1 MIEKTQRSTNLAA
14 TLEYLEKGNTSKI
27 HKYLDKTDDKQIREL
42 YSSNGKKI
50 SWKTSYKISQM
61 FDANNVRI
69 YNPQTDNLTIDEMH
83 QMARDIVE
91 ARSKEAGEKLGFV
104 YAIHHNPDGSNK
116 HLHIAFYGSQKGL
129 KKSGKGRK
137 WINALDDIELKY
149 TKDLKERQE
158 VLERNQ
164 KRLDTLNAKY
174 EKGNYTGT
182 QKADNFIWQHINKQN
197 GHFGWK
203 RFEWALNKSKM
214 NTKQKDYW
222 KQRVAGRLRSLEHH
236 GVAKSVDGQ
245 NYKIDLEKYQELREN
260 IVKKATQQKGM
271 QLQKNDLYKTLKE
284 IRTQKSV
291 LYQENKV
298 NFRSLKAVRGIAG
311 FGEDKHQASI
321 RIKAN
326 FSELEKLKKIEQ
338 KTKVEI
344 IDSTLLQHGELNP
357 DQAMV
362 KALSQKYVSLSG
374 IRTNITLQV
383 ARLEQLKSKGLVKKE
398 GSSYKLAVSR
408 EEFLKYKDSF
418 EGAKHLDKLVDQSMP
433 SKAIKGISGYS
444 KEIDRWMN
452 KWAKVS
458 DYAPEKFI
466 KPYSVASRFAKDI
479 KKTYRSFRPR
489 TTEEKFLAFGL
500 SLAFA
505 TTKFTL
511 KLSAQ
516 IAWKTLKITAKAI
529 YNTQKDLKTIR
540 QNQRVIRQLNKTAS
554 IRRTAHTLK
563 AQEKQIEQNY
573 EYKMKPQNKMKE
585 VENDRS
591 K

>member
-1 MIEKTQRSTNLAA
+1 MMIEKIQRSSNIAK
-14 TLEYLEKGNTSKI
+14 TLEYLEKGNGRK
-27 HKYLDKTDDKQIREL
+27 DDKQLRNL
-42 YSSNGKKI
+42 YNAQGKKI
-50 SWKTSYKISQM
+50 DHKTANKITQM
-61 FDANNVRI
+61 FEANDVRI
-69 YNPQTDNLTIDEMH
+69 YNPKTDNLTVEEMH
-83 QMARDIVE
+83 KMAQDIVD
-91 ARSKEAGEKLGFV
+91 ARSKKVGEKLDFV
-104 YAIHHNPDGSNK
+104 VAIHQNEDGTNK
-116 HLHIAFYGSQKGL
+116 HIHIVFMGSKQAIKKGA
-129 KKSGKGRK
+129 KGRD
-137 WINALDDIELKY
+137 WINSLDAIELKY
-149 TKDLKERQE
+149 TKDEKEKKE
-158 VLERNQ
+158 VIEQNK
-164 KRLDTLNAKY
+164 KRMQSIDEKY
-174 EKGNYTGT
+174 KKGNYTGT
-182 QKADNFIWQHINKQN
+182 QKADEFILKHINKKTGN
-197 GHFGWK
+197 FGWK

-222 KQRVAGRLRSLEHH
+222 RQRVAGRLRSLEHH

-271 QLQKNDLYKTLKE
+271 KLQKNDLYKTLKE
-284 IRTQKSV
+284 IRTQKSI

-298 NFRSLKAVRGIAG
+298 NFRSLKAVRVIAG
-311 FGEDKHQASI
+311 FGEDKHQASL

-326 FSELEKLKKIEQ
+326 FSELEKLKRIEQ

-357 DQAMV
+357 DQAMI
-362 KALSQKYVSLSG
+362 KALSQKYVSLSA

-398 GSSYKLAVSR
+398 GSSYKLAVSK

-433 SKAIKGISGYS
+433 SRAIKGISGYS
-444 KEIDRWMN
+444 KEVDKWMN

-466 KPYSVASRFAKDI
+466 KPYSVASRFVKDI
-479 KKTYRSFRPR
+479 KKTYRAFRPR

-516 IAWKTLKITAKAI
+516 IAWKTLKTTAKAI

-554 IRRTAHTLK
+554 LRRTAHTLK
-563 AQEKQIEQNY
+563 TQEKKIKRNY

>member
-1 MIEKTQRSTNLAA
+1 MK
-14 TLEYLEKGNTSKI
+14 
-27 HKYLDKTDDKQIREL
+27 
-42 YSSNGKKI
+42 
-50 SWKTSYKISQM
+50 
-61 FDANNVRI
+61 
-69 YNPQTDNLTIDEMH
+69 
-83 QMARDIVE
+83 
-91 ARSKEAGEKLGFV
+91 
-104 YAIHHNPDGSNK
+104 
-116 HLHIAFYGSQKGL
+116 
-129 KKSGKGRK
+129 
-137 WINALDDIELKY
+137 
-149 TKDLKERQE
+149 
-158 VLERNQ
+158 
-164 KRLDTLNAKY
+164 
-174 EKGNYTGT
+174 
-182 QKADNFIWQHINKQN
+182 
-197 GHFGWK
+197 
-203 RFEWALNKSKM
+203 
-214 NTKQKDYW
+214 
-222 KQRVAGRLRSLEHH
+222 
-236 GVAKSVDGQ
+236 
-245 NYKIDLEKYQELREN
+245 
-260 IVKKATQQKGM
+260 
-271 QLQKNDLYKTLKE
+271 LQKNDLYKTLKE

-298 NFRSLKAVRGIAG
+298 NFRSLQAIRGIAG
-311 FGEDKHQASI
+311 FGEDKHQASL

-362 KALSQKYVSLSG
+362 KALSQKYVSLSA

-398 GSSYKLAVSR
+398 GNSYKLAVSR

-418 EGAKHLDKLVDQSMP
+418 DGAKHLDKLVDQSMP
-433 SKAIKGISGYS
+433 SKTIKGISGYS
-444 KEIDRWMN
+444 KEMDRWMN

-516 IAWKTLKITAKAI
+516 IAWKTLKTTAKAI

-540 QNQRVIRQLNKTAS
+540 QNQRVIRQFNKTAS
-554 IRRTAHTLK
+554 LRRIAHTLK
-563 AQEKQIEQNY
+563 AQEKKIERNY